1 MRCAAT
7 MHNLLITILLATHA
21 TAYAAEGP
29 FIPIDLGTLGGS
41 QSSASDVN
49 TSGQV
54 VGASNGRALLWTQA
68 GGRIDLGTLGGWA
81 SKVAAVNADG
91 QVAGSSALGGP
102 YSQTHAFLWTPAAGM
117 IDLDP
122 LGGFRQAAAMNAN
135 GQVVGWSRPGGAFSW
150 TPDG

>member
-1 MRCAAT
+1 MRRAAA

-54 VGASNGRALLWTQA
+54 VGASNGRAFLWTQA
-68 GGRIDLGTLGGWA
+68 GGMIDLGTLGG
-81 SKVAAVNADG
+81 SYSAAR
-91 QVAGSSALGGP
+91 AL
-102 YSQTHAFLWTPAAGM
+102 
-117 IDLDP
+117 
-122 LGGFRQAAAMNAN
+122 NAN
-135 GQVVGWSRPGGAFSW
+135 GQVVGGSSLSDGAGHAFSW
-150 TPDG
+150 TPASGMVDLGTLGGYSVAVGRQR